1 MARAKELFDYYE
13 KVRERTRRV
22 VELIPEDRFDWTASP
37 GKFSLGDLVRHLG
50 AIERFMYAENARL
63 LESRYPGHGKDLA
76 DGREAVLAFFDR
88 THAES
93 MAIFRGLTILP
104 FGGEVVEGVAQGRF
118 EIGVSQSSE
127 IVARPG
133 ATLAGALP
141 APLDHRTGYLAAKT
155 VAAGDA
161 ADVLLEFLRAPQS
174 RAAFAAMGFA
184 AP

>member
-63 LESRYPGHGKDLA
+63 LPSLYPGHGKDLA

-88 THAES
+88 THVES
-93 MAIFRGLTILP
+93 MAIFRELTDEDLEKKTVTPGGASLTVWKWLRLMVEHEIHHRGQIYFMLGLLGIETPPIYGLTSE
-104 FGGEVVEGVAQGRF
+104 EVKAK
-118 EIGVSQSSE
+118 S
-127 IVARPG
+127 
-133 ATLAGALP
+133 AL
-141 APLDHRTGYLAAKT
+141 
-155 VAAGDA
+155 
-161 ADVLLEFLRAPQS
+161 S
-174 RAAFAAMGFA
+174 
-184 AP
+184 